1 MADFH
6 RTPNGEFFAAI
17 PFEAEGG
24 GAAHVE
30 VVAEMV
36 QVTAI
41 TPVLKAT
48 TTLTRRE
55 TRARSRWRCSRRAS
69 RSRKRR
75 NDGRSRAP

>member
-1 MADFH
+1 MADSH
-6 RTPNGEFFAAI
+6 RTPNGDTFAAI

-41 TPVLKAT
+41 TPVMRAT
-48 TTLTRRE
+48 TTLTRNE
-55 TRARSRWRCSRRAS
+55 TRELAMAMLDAS
-69 RSRKRR
+69 QQIREEG
-75 NDGRSRAP
+75 D